1 MSEALTVIFSLFVI
15 GVWFLWMAVL
25 PTIGM
30 LYLMGVL

>member
-15 GVWFLWMAVL
+15 GAGFLWMTVL
-25 PTIGM
+25 PTIGL